1 MLLLKGDP
9 KGNEEKEVLEREVN
23 CLESYLEALPSLCV
37 IGYLMRDNPRFL
49 KTLGLFSFY
58 RPYFQTCFTMTL
70 FLKSGPCFMLPR
82 RGLFGGIFT
91 WRFFAMFGLNQI
103 SFKIKF
109 KENQFNGETYI
120 VNAVCVST
128 FGVVLGLVS
137 IHRAAGSWKAVF
149 SLLLKF
155 PPLLFL
161 PIFGFVTFGAN
172 LKGKAKDT
180 CIKSLS
186 SAGGGLA
193 IDWSWTWVNFVVSLL
208 INRLRFLVD
217 EGLYH
222 LHTWLTHH
230 PDAYPVARH
239 VDFYATA
246 LFSAALLALFHLRPL
261 IYGVLLPSMPGVA
274 HILQNDQVVPLVDVP
289 SQGLTRKVCL
299 LQK

>member
-91 WRFFAMFGLNQI
+91 WRFFAMFGLNQL

-109 KENQFNGETYI
+109 VEEQFNGETYI
-120 VNAVCVST
+120 ANAVCVST

-137 IHRAAGSWKAVF
+137 IHRAAGSLKAAF
-149 SLLLKF
+149 SLVLNF

-161 PIFGFVTFGAN
+161 PIFGFVTFGATP
-172 LKGKAKDT
+172 KGKA
-180 CIKSLS
+180 
-186 SAGGGLA
+186 
-193 IDWSWTWVNFVVSLL
+193 
-208 INRLRFLVD
+208 
-217 EGLYH
+217 
-222 LHTWLTHH
+222 
-230 PDAYPVARH
+230 
-239 VDFYATA
+239 
-246 LFSAALLALFHLRPL
+246 
-261 IYGVLLPSMPGVA
+261 
-274 HILQNDQVVPLVDVP
+274 
-289 SQGLTRKVCL
+289 
-299 LQK
+299 